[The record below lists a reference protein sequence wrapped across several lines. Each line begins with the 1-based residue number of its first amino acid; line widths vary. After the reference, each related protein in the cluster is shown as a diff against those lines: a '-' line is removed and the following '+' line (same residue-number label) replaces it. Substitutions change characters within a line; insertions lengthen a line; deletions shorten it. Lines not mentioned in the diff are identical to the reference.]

1 MKNKLGIFLN
11 NTNSKIKICVNI
23 NNYYKLKDNFDHI
36 IILDINNVF
45 SKKLKN
51 IILKNINNITDNTI
65 NNKIINDDSINDDSI
80 NDDSI
85 NDDIVFDDII
95 NDDITNNDI
104 TNDDITNDDI
114 TNSDIKNNDLKNDDI
129 INNSVINNELNN
141 TDNKEKIN
149 YEKKNIF
156 NKFEK
161 TNRFY
166 NKDYFNKKNKI
177 YKYILN
183 NNLKKN
189 DFDDLAKD
197 NIINILNNLDYKK
210 FDYITFINDNYIYCE
225 NLKDYFNYV
234 NKYQLDFY
242 SYTDSTEYIY
252 HFQLYLFTIKSSS
265 VLKFKKFINTTIDE
279 NIVFKIH
286 LLFEK
291 KMPFLKIAYLKNN
304 IDNNIFH
311 NTKFFYELIKKK
323 ILPIINLNM
332 LFSIKNNY
340 KYTFYQN
347 IPEYFDIDIYKS
359 NKDLAHYNDEQ
370 LYSHFLNYGQY
381 EFRVFSNY
389 NYVLPKFIRNYLKEY
404 NILIYFDVPED
415 FNVFKYREYNSDLN
429 NLNIR
434 DLLIHW
440 INYGYYEDRK
450 YL

>member
-11 NTNSKIKICVNI
+11 NTNSKIKISVNI
-23 NNYYKLKDNFDHI
+23 NNYYKLKDNFDNI
-36 IILDINNVF
+36 IILDINNIF

-51 IILKNINNITDNTI
+51 IISKNINLNNIKNIIDNDI
-65 NNKIINDDSINDDSI
+65 IDDNIIDDDIIDDNIIN
-80 NDDSI
+80 
-85 NDDIVFDDII
+85 DDII
-95 NDDITNNDI
+95 NDDII
-104 TNDDITNDDI
+104 
-114 TNSDIKNNDLKNDDI
+114 NDDI
-129 INNSVINNELNN
+129 INDDIIN
-141 TDNKEKIN
+141 DDMIN
-149 YEKKNIF
+149 DDKKNNDKKDIF

-161 TNRFY
+161 TNRFF
-166 NKDYFNKKNKI
+166 NKDLIFKNKENKI

-183 NNLKKN
+183 NHFKKN
-189 DFDDLAKD
+189 DFDDLATD
-197 NIINILNNLDYKK
+197 SIINILNNLDYKI

-234 NKYQLDFY
+234 NKHKLDFY
-242 SYTDSTEYIY
+242 SFTDSTEYTY
-252 HFQLYLFTIKSSS
+252 HFQLYLFTIKSTSI
-265 VLKFKKFINTTIDE
+265 LKFKKFINTNVD

-291 KMPFLKIAYLKNN
+291 SMPFLKIAYLKNN

-323 ILPIINLNM
+323 VLPIINLNM

-359 NKDLAHYNDEQ
+359 NKDLLHYDNEQ

-381 EFRVFSNY
+381 EFRQFSNY
-389 NYVLPKFIRNYLKEY
+389 NYILPKFIRNYLKEY
-404 NILIYFDVPED
+404 NLLFFFDVPED